1 MDYSS
6 LNLKNIMALS
16 IRTVAVL
23 IIAIGLILFSVG
35 NFQRKQSAL

>member
-6 LNLKNIMALS
+6 TQFKKYNALS